1 MPQNNRPIEGD
12 DTNERFHK
20 IPEHCRFR
28 GRCFLV
34 RTGGT
39 GTEGHSRRD
48 RASDRRHERDR
59 ACRQHHF
66 NTPKYYSAQILLG
79 YFTSPSLELG
89 GQLTVAGAD
98 GTSAATNVSAFAD
111 YYLAYGSN
119 SPLLPYVGITAGYA
133 HYSGQDST
141 SIGGEIGA
149 KYFLNSNVAVNAK
162 FQYVGARNITGQSD
176 FILGLSTFI
185 K

>member
-1 MPQNNRPIEGD
+1 MNVFTKSLSIAAFGFVAFSSLQVAQAQNATAGEIVLP
-12 DTNERFHK
+12 TA
-20 IPEHCRFR
+20 
-28 GRCFLV
+28 
-34 RTGGT
+34 GT
-39 GTEGHSRRD
+39 KEIGLAGSY
-48 RASDRRHERDR
+48 
-59 ACRQHHF
+59 HF
-66 NTPKYYSAQILLG
+66 NTPKYYSAQVLLG

-89 GQLTVAGAD
+89 GQLTVAGTD
-98 GTSAATNVSAFAD
+98 GTSAATNLSAFAD

-119 SPLLPYVGITAGYA
+119 SPLLPYVGLTAGYE
-133 HYSGQDST
+133 HYSGHNSA

>member
-1 MPQNNRPIEGD
+1 MNVFTKSLSIAAFGVVAFSSIQAAQAQ
-12 DTNERFHK
+12 TTT
-20 IPEHCRFR
+20 
-28 GRCFLV
+28 
-34 RTGGT
+34 TGNIVLPTT
-39 GTEGHSRRD
+39 GTKEIGLAGSY
-48 RASDRRHERDR
+48 
-59 ACRQHHF
+59 HF
-66 NTPKYYSAQILLG
+66 NTPKFYSAQILLG

-98 GTSAATNVSAFAD
+98 GTSAATNVNAFAD
-111 YYLAYGSN
+111 YYLANGSN
-119 SPLLPYVGITAGYA
+119 SPLLPYVGLTAGYE
-133 HYSGQDST
+133 HYSGHDST
-141 SIGGEIGA
+141 SIGGEVGA

>member
-1 MPQNNRPIEGD
+1 MNVFTKSLSIAAFGAVAFSFVQTAQAQKATAEEIVLP
-12 DTNERFHK
+12 TA
-20 IPEHCRFR
+20 
-28 GRCFLV
+28 
-34 RTGGT
+34 GT
-39 GTEGHSRRD
+39 KEIGLAGSY
-48 RASDRRHERDR
+48 
-59 ACRQHHF
+59 HF
-66 NTPKYYSAQILLG
+66 NTPKYYSAQVLLG

-98 GTSAATNVSAFAD
+98 GTSAATNLSAFAD

-119 SPLLPYVGITAGYA
+119 SPLLPYVGLTVGYA
-133 HYSGQDST
+133 HYSGHDST
-141 SIGGEIGA
+141 SIGGEVGA